1 MFLTSLTNER
11 FQFDLMPVLHQTS
24 CVAFHGAI
32 FNSMKC
38 IKNHY
43 KTFLCHLRY
52 TSAFVG
58 HLLLFGIG
66 AVVLLPPSFC
76 KGESKIYK

>member
-1 MFLTSLTNER
+1 MH
-11 FQFDLMPVLHQTS
+11 VLQQRS

-32 FNSMKC
+32 FNLMQC

-43 KTFLCHLRY
+43 KTFLRHLRY
-52 TSAFVG
+52 SSAFVG

-66 AVVLLPPSFC
+66 AVLLLPLSFC
-76 KGESKIYK
+76 KGEFKIYVCFQGKGDLV